1 MSDDTIRLVTL
12 GRILRRRW
20 RLLTLLAL
28 VGALAG
34 HGVSLLVPPR
44 YTTSVSVLLPGS
56 WEERELLTQAE
67 VATSSVVVDRVADAL
82 DWHGVDGIELRERI
96 TAEAAEGNIIRISGT
111 ADTPERAQRLS
122 DLMAEEFVAFAAR
135 IVGGTT
141 DPGAETRLEALR
153 KAVEQAGRRITEL
166 ADAADPGRTVESV
179 QARTELEKLRTA
191 LRDAIT
197 KLDQTDPAAGRSGKA
212 TMVVMGPAA
221 RPTGEA
227 PPTRAQLVA
236 AGAVLFF
243 LLTVVGHLA
252 TARMSRR
259 LRTEPEIAGALGTLL
274 VGSVDVA
281 GRRPVHRPE
290 GRGPRAWFRRLLGVD
305 VRWDIPA
312 PRASGDESG
321 RRIRYRRVCARLQDR
336 LPVPGRLLVVVPDG
350 DEIARRAAERLVAEA
365 GDASGPGAPG
375 GASLRLRLVGVTVAH
390 PLLPDRDDESG
401 VLVVVSPGSW
411 TGAELAGV
419 AEACADAGQ
428 EVLGLVVAG
437 AVRARPGRR
446 GTGPRRTA
454 APEPAVGEDVL
465 GGVR

>member
-12 GRILRRRW
+12 GRILRRRG

-28 VGALAG
+28 VGALVG

-67 VATSSVVVDRVADAL
+67 VATSSVVVDRVAEGLGLRGTD
-82 DWHGVDGIELRERI
+82 GVELRERLS
-96 TAEAAEGNIIRISGT
+96 AEAAEGNIIRISGT

-122 DLMAEEFVAFAAR
+122 DLTAREFVAFAAR
-135 IVGGTT
+135 VVGGAT
-141 DPGAETRLEALR
+141 DPEAEARLEALR

-197 KLDQTDPAAGRSGKA
+197 KLDQTDPAAGKSGRA
-212 TMVVMGPAA
+212 TMVVMGPAP
-221 RPTGEA
+221 RPAGEA

-243 LLTVVGHLA
+243 LLAVVGHLA
-252 TARMSRR
+252 AARMSRR
-259 LRTEPEIAGALGTLL
+259 LRTEPEIAAALGTVL

-290 GRGPRAWFRRLLGVD
+290 GRGPRTWFRRLLGVD
-305 VRWDIPA
+305 VRWDVPA

-321 RRIRYRRVCARLQDR
+321 RWIRYRRVCARLR
-336 LPVPGRLLVVVPDG
+336 ERAPAARRLLVVVPDG
-350 DEIARRAAERLVAEA
+350 DEIARRAAGRLVAEA
-365 GDASGPGAPG
+365 GSGPGPG
-375 GASLRLRLVGVTVAH
+375 PSGRGEPLLRLVGVTVAH
-390 PLLPDRDDESG
+390 PLLPDRAGESG
-401 VLVVVSPGSW
+401 AVVVVSPGSW
-411 TGAELAGV
+411 TAVELAGI

-428 EVLGLVVAG
+428 EVVGLVLAG
-437 AVRARPGRR
+437 AVRARPARSG
-446 GTGPRRTA
+446 GGPRPA
-454 APEPAVGEDVL
+454 GVPVPAVGDDVL